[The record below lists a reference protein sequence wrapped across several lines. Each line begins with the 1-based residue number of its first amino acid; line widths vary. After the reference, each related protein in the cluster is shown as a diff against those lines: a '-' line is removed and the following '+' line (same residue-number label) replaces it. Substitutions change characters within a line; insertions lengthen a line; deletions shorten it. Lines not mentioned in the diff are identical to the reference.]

1 MVFNPS
7 SGTSFPQ
14 HLGASIVSTL
24 RAQLIGFIPLW
35 IGVLPSR
42 LRLGTG
48 SNVSFT
54 VGHYGYK
61 RVLTQLVV
69 LVFAVFCVG
78 WPTPPAQAYDNP
90 ELLPEN
96 ATVIIDLAKSL
107 TPRQEEDLNVQL
119 TQFETETGWKLRV
132 LTQYDRTPGRAVK
145 DFWGLD
151 DRSVMLVADPRGG
164 NLLNFSVGDA
174 VYDLLPRT
182 FWIELQTRYGN
193 QFFVRENGEDRSILS
208 ALDSIK
214 LCLRQGGCNVVPG
227 LPQEQWVLTLIT
239 SIVGGLVCGFA
250 AHPRK
255 SGQILAWQWVL
266 IFSPLWGILFIAFG
280 LGPVISRTSEW
291 LPITRNVAGFL
302 IGALVA
308 FLTPAFNSPSP
319 TSET

>member
-1 MVFNPS
+1 MAFNPPGVYS
-7 SGTSFPQ
+7 PMVSFPQ
-14 HLGASIVSTL
+14 HV
-24 RAQLIGFIPLW
+24 
-35 IGVLPSR
+35 
-42 LRLGTG
+42 
-48 SNVSFT
+48 N
-54 VGHYGYK
+54 K
-61 RVLTQLVV
+61 RFFTQLAV
-69 LVFAVFCVG
+69 LVLAILSVW
-78 WPTPPAQAYDNP
+78 WPTAPAQAYDNP
-90 ELLPEN
+90 ELLPED
-96 ATVIIDLAKSL
+96 ATAIIDLAKSL
-107 TPRQEEDLNVQL
+107 TPRQEEDLNSQL
-119 TQFETETGWKLRV
+119 NQFETETGWKLRV

-151 DRSVMLVADPRGG
+151 DHSVMLVADPRGG

-208 ALDSIK
+208 ALDSIQ

-227 LPQEQWVLTLIT
+227 LPQEQWVLTLVT

-255 SGQILAWQWVL
+255 PGQILAWQWVL

-280 LGPVISRTSEW
+280 LGPVLSRTSEW
-291 LPITRNVAGFL
+291 LPITRNVVGFL

-308 FLTPAFNSPSP
+308 YLTPAFNSPSP
-319 TSET
+319 SSET